1 MTDFDLKKYAH
12 LSPTEQIEEYH
23 KFMAQKQGD
32 QLSQA
37 QQVQQVATEQ
47 QKTVASQLMNKIGKK
62 TELVIGNRTYVLAH
76 WSPTKMYRNIPKVGR
91 YFAIPASTVIGT
103 IFNAQQEGLEAD
115 LSEAIPT
122 ALMYLFQTMEDN
134 DIMDFYKIMFD
145 DVYLD
150 GHNVMEDFD
159 KTFENNEFDPIDL
172 LVEVLRINYVV
183 PFSQKKGLSSLTNL
197 AAISRPM
204 MEIVNL

>member
-1 MTDFDLKKYAH
+1 MAEFDFKKFSH

-23 KFMAQKQGD
+23 KFMAQQET
-32 QLSQA
+32 
-37 QQVQQVATEQ
+37 QQNTQATE
-47 QKTVASQLMNKIGKK
+47 KTVKTPAAQLLNKIGNK
-62 TELVIGNRTYVLAH
+62 TELVIGDRTYVLAH

>member
-1 MTDFDLKKYAH
+1 MADFDFKKFSH

-23 KFMAQKQGD
+23 KFMEQNSNTTQEAVKEAAPVKTPAT
-32 QLSQA
+32 QL
-37 QQVQQVATEQ
+37 
-47 QKTVASQLMNKIGKK
+47 LNKIGKK
-62 TELVIGNRTYVLAH
+62 TELVIGDRTYVLAH
-76 WSPTKMYRNIPKVGR
+76 WSPTKMYRNIPKIGR
-91 YFAIPASTVIGT
+91 YFVIPASTVIGE
-103 IFNAQQEGLEAD
+103 IFKAQQEGTEVD

-134 DIMDFYKIMFD
+134 DIMDFYKIIFE

-150 GHNVMEDFD
+150 NKLIMDDFD
-159 KTFENNEFDPIDL
+159 GIFADNPFDPIDL
-172 LVEVLRINYVV
+172 IVEVLRINYVV

>member
-1 MTDFDLKKYAH
+1 MADFDFKKFSH

-23 KFMAQKQGD
+23 KFMAQQETP
-32 QLSQA
+32 QQNIQA
-37 QQVQQVATEQ
+37 NE
-47 QKTVASQLMNKIGKK
+47 KTVKTPAAQLLNKIGNK
-62 TELVIGNRTYVLAH
+62 TELVIGDRTYVLAH
-76 WSPTKMYRNIPKVGR
+76 WSPTKMYRNIPKIGR
-91 YFAIPASTVIGT
+91 YFVIPASTVIGE
-103 IFNAQQEGLEAD
+103 IFNAQQEGTEVD

-134 DIMDFYKIMFD
+134 DIMDFYKIIFE

-150 GHNVMEDFD
+150 NKLIMDDFD
-159 KTFENNEFDPIDL
+159 GIFTDNPFDPIDL
-172 LVEVLRINYVV
+172 IVEVLRINYVV

>member
-1 MTDFDLKKYAH
+1 MSEFDFKKFSH

-23 KFMAQKQGD
+23 KFMAQQETP
-32 QLSQA
+32 
-37 QQVQQVATEQ
+37 QQNTQVTE
-47 QKTVASQLMNKIGKK
+47 KTVKTPAAQLLNKIGNK
-62 TELVIGNRTYVLAH
+62 TELVIGDRTYVLAH
-76 WSPTKMYRNIPKVGR
+76 WSPTKMYRNIPKIGR
-91 YFAIPASTVIGT
+91 YFVIPASTVIGE
-103 IFNAQQEGLEAD
+103 IFKAQQEGTEVD

-134 DIMDFYKIMFD
+134 DIMDFYKIIFE

-150 GHNVMEDFD
+150 NKLIMDDFD
-159 KTFENNEFDPIDL
+159 GIFTDNPFDPIDL
-172 LVEVLRINYVV
+172 IVEVLRINYVV

>member
-1 MTDFDLKKYAH
+1 MADFDFKKFSH

-23 KFMAQKQGD
+23 KFMEQNSNTTQEAVKEAAPVKTPAT
-32 QLSQA
+32 QL
-37 QQVQQVATEQ
+37 
-47 QKTVASQLMNKIGKK
+47 LNKIGKK
-62 TELVIGNRTYVLAH
+62 TELVIGDRTYVLAH
-76 WSPTKMYRNIPKVGR
+76 WSPTKMYRNIPKIGR
-91 YFAIPASTVIGT
+91 YFAIPASTIIGT
-103 IFNAQQEGLEAD
+103 IFNSQQDGVEAD

-134 DIMDFYKIMFD
+134 DIMDFYKIIFE

-150 GHNVMEDFD
+150 NKLIMDDFD
-159 KTFENNEFDPIDL
+159 GIFADNPFDPIDL
-172 LVEVLRINYVV
+172 IVEVLRINYVV

>member
-1 MTDFDLKKYAH
+1 MAEFDFKKFSH

-23 KFMAQKQGD
+23 KFMEQNSNTTQEAVKEAAPVKTPAT
-32 QLSQA
+32 QL
-37 QQVQQVATEQ
+37 
-47 QKTVASQLMNKIGKK
+47 LNKIGKK
-62 TELVIGNRTYVLAH
+62 TELVIGDRTYVLAH

-134 DIMDFYKIMFD
+134 DIMDFYKIMFE

-150 GHNVMEDFD
+150 NKLIMDDFD
-159 KTFENNEFDPIDL
+159 GIFADNPFDPIDL
-172 LVEVLRINYVV
+172 IVEVLRINYVV

>member
-1 MTDFDLKKYAH
+1 
-12 LSPTEQIEEYH
+12 
-23 KFMAQKQGD
+23 
-32 QLSQA
+32 
-37 QQVQQVATEQ
+37 
-47 QKTVASQLMNKIGKK
+47 
-62 TELVIGNRTYVLAH
+62 
-76 WSPTKMYRNIPKVGR
+76 MYRNIPKIGR
-91 YFAIPASTVIGT
+91 YFAIPASTIIGT
-103 IFNAQQEGLEAD
+103 IFNSQQDGVEAD

-145 DVYLD
+145 DVYLND
-150 GHNVMEDFD
+150 KQVMTDFD
-159 KTFENNEFDPIDL
+159 GIFADNPFDPIDL
-172 LVEVLRINYVV
+172 IVEVLRINYVV

>member
-1 MTDFDLKKYAH
+1 MAEFDFKKFSH

-23 KFMAQKQGD
+23 KFMEQNSNTTQEVVKEAAPVKTPAT
-32 QLSQA
+32 QL
-37 QQVQQVATEQ
+37 
-47 QKTVASQLMNKIGKK
+47 LNKIGKK
-62 TELVIGNRTYVLAH
+62 TELVIGDRTYVLAH
-76 WSPTKMYRNIPKVGR
+76 WSPTKMYRNIPKIGR
-91 YFAIPASTVIGT
+91 YFVIPASTVIGE
-103 IFNAQQEGLEAD
+103 IFNAQQEGTEVD

-134 DIMDFYKIMFD
+134 DIMDFYKIIFE

-150 GHNVMEDFD
+150 NKLIMDDFD
-159 KTFENNEFDPIDL
+159 GIFADNPFDPIDL
-172 LVEVLRINYVV
+172 IVEVLRINYVV

>member
-1 MTDFDLKKYAH
+1 MAEFDFKKFSH

-23 KFMAQKQGD
+23 KFMAQQETP
-32 QLSQA
+32 
-37 QQVQQVATEQ
+37 QQNTQATE
-47 QKTVASQLMNKIGKK
+47 KTVKTPAAQLLNKIANK
-62 TELVIGNRTYVLAH
+62 TEVVIGDRTYVLAH
-76 WSPTKMYRNIPKVGR
+76 WSPTKMYRNIPKIGR
-91 YFAIPASTVIGT
+91 YFVIPASTVIGE
-103 IFNAQQEGLEAD
+103 IFKAQQEGTEVD

-122 ALMYLFQTMEDN
+122 ALMYLIQTMEDN
-134 DIMDFYKIMFD
+134 DIMDFYKIIFE

-150 GHNVMEDFD
+150 NKLIMDDFD
-159 KTFENNEFDPIDL
+159 GIFADNPFDPIDL
-172 LVEVLRINYVV
+172 IVEVLRINYVV

>member
-1 MTDFDLKKYAH
+1 MADFDFKKFSH

-23 KFMAQKQGD
+23 KFMAQQETP
-32 QLSQA
+32 
-37 QQVQQVATEQ
+37 QQNTQATE
-47 QKTVASQLMNKIGKK
+47 KTVKTPAAQLLNKIGNK
-62 TELVIGNRTYVLAH
+62 TELVIGDRTYVLAH
-76 WSPTKMYRNIPKVGR
+76 WSPTKMYRNIPKIGR
-91 YFAIPASTVIGT
+91 YFVIPASTVIGE
-103 IFNAQQEGLEAD
+103 IFNSQQEGTEVD

-134 DIMDFYKIMFD
+134 DIIDFYKIIFE

-150 GHNVMEDFD
+150 NKLIMDDFD
-159 KTFENNEFDPIDL
+159 GIFTDNPFDPIDL
-172 LVEVLRINYVV
+172 IVEVLRINYVV

>member
-1 MTDFDLKKYAH
+1 MAEFDFKKFSL

-23 KFMAQKQGD
+23 KFMEQNSNNTQEAVKEAAPVKTPAT
-32 QLSQA
+32 QL
-37 QQVQQVATEQ
+37 
-47 QKTVASQLMNKIGKK
+47 LNKIGKK
-62 TELVIGNRTYVLAH
+62 TELVIGDRTYVLAH
-76 WSPTKMYRNIPKVGR
+76 WSPTKMYRNIPKIGR
-91 YFAIPASTVIGT
+91 YFVIPASTVIGE
-103 IFNAQQEGLEAD
+103 IFNAQQEGTEVD

-150 GHNVMEDFD
+150 GNNVMEDFD

>member
-1 MTDFDLKKYAH
+1 MAEFDFKKFSH

-23 KFMAQKQGD
+23 KFMAQQSN
-32 QLSQA
+32 QTQQA
-37 QQVQQVATEQ
+37 ATEQ
-47 QKTVASQLMNKIGKK
+47 PKTPATQLLNKIGPK
-62 TELVIGNRTYVLAH
+62 TELVIGDRTYVLAH
-76 WSPTKMYRNIPKVGR
+76 WSPTKMYRNIPKIGR
-91 YFAIPASTVIGT
+91 YFVIPASTVIGE
-103 IFNAQQEGLEAD
+103 IFKAQQEGTEVD

-134 DIMDFYKIMFD
+134 DIMDFYKIIFE

-150 GHNVMEDFD
+150 NKLIMDDFD
-159 KTFENNEFDPIDL
+159 GIFADNPFDPIDL
-172 LVEVLRINYVV
+172 IVEVLRINYVV

>member
-1 MTDFDLKKYAH
+1 MADFDFKKFSH

-23 KFMAQKQGD
+23 KFMEQNSNTTQEAVKEAAPVKTPAT
-32 QLSQA
+32 QL
-37 QQVQQVATEQ
+37 
-47 QKTVASQLMNKIGKK
+47 LNKIGKK
-62 TELVIGNRTYVLAH
+62 TELVIGDRTYVLAH
-76 WSPTKMYRNIPKVGR
+76 WSPTKMYRNIPKIGR
-91 YFAIPASTVIGT
+91 YFVIPASTVIGE
-103 IFNAQQEGLEAD
+103 IFKAQQEGTEVD

-134 DIMDFYKIMFD
+134 DIIDFYKIIFE

-150 GHNVMEDFD
+150 NKLIMDDFD
-159 KTFENNEFDPIDL
+159 GIFADNPFDPIDL
-172 LVEVLRINYVV
+172 IVEVLRINYVV

-197 AAISRPM
+197 AAISHPM

>member
-1 MTDFDLKKYAH
+1 MADFDFKKFSH

-23 KFMAQKQGD
+23 KFMAQQET
-32 QLSQA
+32 
-37 QQVQQVATEQ
+37 QQNTHVTE
-47 QKTVASQLMNKIGKK
+47 KTVKTPAAQLLNKIGNK
-62 TELVIGNRTYVLAH
+62 TELVIGDRTYVLAH
-76 WSPTKMYRNIPKVGR
+76 WSPTKMYRNIPKIGR
-91 YFAIPASTVIGT
+91 YFAIPASTIIGT
-103 IFNAQQEGLEAD
+103 IFNSQQDGVEAD

-150 GHNVMEDFD
+150 NKLIMDDFD
-159 KTFENNEFDPIDL
+159 GIFTDNPFDPIDL
-172 LVEVLRINYVV
+172 IVEVLRINYVV

>member
-1 MTDFDLKKYAH
+1 MAEFDFKKFSH

-23 KFMAQKQGD
+23 KFMEQNSNTTQEAVKE
-32 QLSQA
+32 
-37 QQVQQVATEQ
+37 ATPV
-47 QKTVASQLMNKIGKK
+47 KTPASQLLNKIGNK
-62 TELVIGNRTYVLAH
+62 TELVIGDRTYVLAH
-76 WSPTKMYRNIPKVGR
+76 WSPTKMYRNIPKIGR
-91 YFAIPASTVIGT
+91 YFVIPASTVIGE
-103 IFNAQQEGLEAD
+103 IFKAQQEGTEVD

-134 DIMDFYKIMFD
+134 DIMDFYKIIFD
-145 DVYLD
+145 DVYLND
-150 GHNVMEDFD
+150 KLIMSDFD
-159 KTFENNEFDPIDL
+159 GIFADNPFDPIDL
-172 LVEVLRINYVV
+172 IVEVLRINYVV

>member
-1 MTDFDLKKYAH
+1 MAEFDFKKFSH

-23 KFMAQKQGD
+23 KFMEQNSNTTQEAVKEAAPVKTPAT
-32 QLSQA
+32 QL
-37 QQVQQVATEQ
+37 
-47 QKTVASQLMNKIGKK
+47 LNKIGKK
-62 TELVIGNRTYVLAH
+62 TELVIGDRTYVLAH
-76 WSPTKMYRNIPKVGR
+76 WSPTKMYRNIPKIGR
-91 YFAIPASTVIGT
+91 YFVIPASTVIGE
-103 IFNAQQEGLEAD
+103 IFNAQQEGTEVD

-134 DIMDFYKIMFD
+134 DIMDFYKIIFE

-150 GHNVMEDFD
+150 NKLIMDDFD
-159 KTFENNEFDPIDL
+159 GIFTDNPFDPIDL
-172 LVEVLRINYVV
+172 IVEVLRINYVV

>member
-1 MTDFDLKKYAH
+1 MAEFDFKKFSH

-23 KFMAQKQGD
+23 KFMEQNSNTTQEAVKEAAPVKTPAT
-32 QLSQA
+32 QL
-37 QQVQQVATEQ
+37 
-47 QKTVASQLMNKIGKK
+47 LNKIGKK
-62 TELVIGNRTYVLAH
+62 TELVIGDRTYVLAH
-76 WSPTKMYRNIPKVGR
+76 WSPTKMYRNIPKIGR
-91 YFAIPASTVIGT
+91 YFVIPASTVIGE
-103 IFNAQQEGLEAD
+103 IFKAQQEGTEVD

-134 DIMDFYKIMFD
+134 DIMDFYKIIFD
-145 DVYLD
+145 DVYLND
-150 GHNVMEDFD
+150 KLIMDDFD
-159 KTFENNEFDPIDL
+159 GIFADNPFDPIDL
-172 LVEVLRINYVV
+172 IVEVLRINYVV

>member
-1 MTDFDLKKYAH
+1 MTMAEFDFKKFSH

-23 KFMAQKQGD
+23 KFMEQNSNTTQEAVKE
-32 QLSQA
+32 
-37 QQVQQVATEQ
+37 ATPV
-47 QKTVASQLMNKIGKK
+47 KTPASQLLNKIGNK
-62 TELVIGNRTYVLAH
+62 TELVIGDRTYVLAH
-76 WSPTKMYRNIPKVGR
+76 WSPTKMYRNIPKIGR
-91 YFAIPASTVIGT
+91 YFVIPASTVIGE
-103 IFNAQQEGLEAD
+103 IFKAQQEGTEVD

-134 DIMDFYKIMFD
+134 DIMDFYKIIFD
-145 DVYLD
+145 DVYLND
-150 GHNVMEDFD
+150 KLIMDDFD
-159 KTFENNEFDPIDL
+159 GIFADNPFDPIDL
-172 LVEVLRINYVV
+172 IVEVLRINYVV

>member
-1 MTDFDLKKYAH
+1 MAEFDFKKFSH

-23 KFMAQKQGD
+23 KFMAQQETP
-32 QLSQA
+32 
-37 QQVQQVATEQ
+37 QQNTQVTE
-47 QKTVASQLMNKIGKK
+47 KTVKTPAAQLLNKIGNK
-62 TELVIGNRTYVLAH
+62 TELVIGDRTYVLAH
-76 WSPTKMYRNIPKVGR
+76 WSPTKMYRNIPKIGR
-91 YFAIPASTVIGT
+91 YFVIPASTVIGE
-103 IFNAQQEGLEAD
+103 IFKAQQEGTEVD

-134 DIMDFYKIMFD
+134 DIMDFYKIIFE

-150 GHNVMEDFD
+150 NKLIMDDFD
-159 KTFENNEFDPIDL
+159 GIFTDNPFDPIDL
-172 LVEVLRINYVV
+172 IVEVLRINYVV

>member
-1 MTDFDLKKYAH
+1 MAEFDFKKFSH
-12 LSPTEQIEEYH
+12 LSPAEQIEEYQ
-23 KFMAQKQGD
+23 KFMAQQSN
-32 QLSQA
+32 QTQQA
-37 QQVQQVATEQ
+37 ATEQ
-47 QKTVASQLMNKIGKK
+47 PKTPATQLLNKIGPK
-62 TELVIGNRTYVLAH
+62 TELVIGDRTYVLAH
-76 WSPTKMYRNIPKVGR
+76 WSPTKMYRNIPKIGR
-91 YFAIPASTVIGT
+91 YFVIPASTVIGE
-103 IFNAQQEGLEAD
+103 IFKAQQEDTEVD

-134 DIMDFYKIMFD
+134 DIMDFYKIIFE

-150 GHNVMEDFD
+150 NKLIMDDFD
-159 KTFENNEFDPIDL
+159 GIFADNPFDPIDL
-172 LVEVLRINYVV
+172 IVEVLRINYVV

>member
-1 MTDFDLKKYAH
+1 MADFDFKKFSH

-23 KFMAQKQGD
+23 KFMAQQET
-32 QLSQA
+32 
-37 QQVQQVATEQ
+37 QQNTQATE
-47 QKTVASQLMNKIGKK
+47 KTVKTPAAQLLNKIGNK
-62 TELVIGNRTYVLAH
+62 TELVIGDRTYVLAH
-76 WSPTKMYRNIPKVGR
+76 WSPTKMYRNIPKIGR
-91 YFAIPASTVIGT
+91 YFAIPASTIIGT
-103 IFNAQQEGLEAD
+103 IFNSQQDGVETD

-145 DVYLD
+145 DVYLND
-150 GHNVMEDFD
+150 KQVMSDFD
-159 KTFENNEFDPIDL
+159 GIFADNPFDPIDL
-172 LVEVLRINYVV
+172 IVEVLRINYVV
-183 PFSQKKGLSSLTNL
+183 PFSQKKVLSSLTNL

>member
-1 MTDFDLKKYAH
+1 MADFDFKKFSH

-23 KFMAQKQGD
+23 KFMEQNSNNTQEAVKEAAPVKTPAT
-32 QLSQA
+32 QL
-37 QQVQQVATEQ
+37 
-47 QKTVASQLMNKIGKK
+47 LNKIGKK
-62 TELVIGNRTYVLAH
+62 TELVIGDRTYVLAH
-76 WSPTKMYRNIPKVGR
+76 WSPTKMYRNIPKIGR
-91 YFAIPASTVIGT
+91 YFVIPASTVIGT
-103 IFNAQQEGLEAD
+103 IFNSQQEGTEVD

-134 DIMDFYKIMFD
+134 DIMDFYKIIFE

-150 GHNVMEDFD
+150 NKLIMDDFD
-159 KTFENNEFDPIDL
+159 GIFTDNPFDPIDL
-172 LVEVLRINYVV
+172 IVEVLRINYVV

>member
-1 MTDFDLKKYAH
+1 MAEFDFKKFSH

-23 KFMAQKQGD
+23 KFMAQQPN
-32 QLSQA
+32 QTQQA
-37 QQVQQVATEQ
+37 ATEQ
-47 QKTVASQLMNKIGKK
+47 PKTPAAQLLNKIGKK
-62 TELVIGNRTYVLAH
+62 TELVIGDRTYVLAH
-76 WSPTKMYRNIPKVGR
+76 WSPTKMYRNIPKIGR
-91 YFAIPASTVIGT
+91 YFAIPASTVIGE
-103 IFNAQQEGLEAD
+103 IFKAQQEGTEVD

-134 DIMDFYKIMFD
+134 DIMDFYKIIFE

-150 GHNVMEDFD
+150 NKLIMDDFD
-159 KTFENNEFDPIDL
+159 GIFAENPFDPIDL
-172 LVEVLRINYVV
+172 IVEVLRINYVV

-204 MEIVNL
+204 MEIVSL

>member
-1 MTDFDLKKYAH
+1 MAEFDFKKFSH

-23 KFMAQKQGD
+23 KFMAQQETP
-32 QLSQA
+32 
-37 QQVQQVATEQ
+37 QQNTQATE
-47 QKTVASQLMNKIGKK
+47 KTVKTPAAQLLNKIGNK
-62 TELVIGNRTYVLAH
+62 TELVIGDRTYVLAH
-76 WSPTKMYRNIPKVGR
+76 WSPTKMYRNIPKIGR
-91 YFAIPASTVIGT
+91 YFVIPASTVIGE
-103 IFNAQQEGLEAD
+103 IFKAQQEGTEVD

-134 DIMDFYKIMFD
+134 DIMDFYKIIFE

-150 GHNVMEDFD
+150 NKLIIDDFD
-159 KTFENNEFDPIDL
+159 GIFADNPFDPIDL
-172 LVEVLRINYVV
+172 IVEVLRINYVV

>member
-1 MTDFDLKKYAH
+1 MAEFDFKKFSH

-23 KFMAQKQGD
+23 KFMEQNSNTTQEAVKEAAPVKTPAT
-32 QLSQA
+32 QL
-37 QQVQQVATEQ
+37 
-47 QKTVASQLMNKIGKK
+47 LNKIGKK
-62 TELVIGNRTYVLAH
+62 TELVIGDRTYVLAH

-103 IFNAQQEGLEAD
+103 IFNSQQDGVEAD

-145 DVYLD
+145 DVYLND
-150 GHNVMEDFD
+150 KQVMTDFD
-159 KTFENNEFDPIDL
+159 GIFTDNPFDPIDL
-172 LVEVLRINYVV
+172 IVEVLRINYVV

>member
-1 MTDFDLKKYAH
+1 MADFDFKKFSH

-23 KFMAQKQGD
+23 KFMEQNSNTTQEAVKEAAPVKTPAT
-32 QLSQA
+32 QL
-37 QQVQQVATEQ
+37 
-47 QKTVASQLMNKIGKK
+47 LNKIGKK
-62 TELVIGNRTYVLAH
+62 TELVIGDRNYVLAH
-76 WSPTKMYRNIPKVGR
+76 WSPTKMYRNIPKIGR
-91 YFAIPASTVIGT
+91 YFVIPASTVIGE
-103 IFNAQQEGLEAD
+103 IFKAQQEGTEVD

-134 DIMDFYKIMFD
+134 DIIDFYKIIFE

-150 GHNVMEDFD
+150 NKLIMDDFD
-159 KTFENNEFDPIDL
+159 GIFADNPFDPIDL
-172 LVEVLRINYVV
+172 IVEVLRINYVV

>member
-1 MTDFDLKKYAH
+1 MADFDFKKFSH

-23 KFMAQKQGD
+23 KFMEQNSNTTQEAVKE
-32 QLSQA
+32 
-37 QQVQQVATEQ
+37 ATPV
-47 QKTVASQLMNKIGKK
+47 KTPATQSLNKIGKK
-62 TELVIGNRTYVLAH
+62 TELVIGDRTYVLAH

-122 ALMYLFQTMEDN
+122 ALMYLFHTMEDN
-134 DIMDFYKIMFD
+134 DIMDFYKIIFE

-150 GHNVMEDFD
+150 NKLIMDDFD
-159 KTFENNEFDPIDL
+159 GIFADNPFDPIDL
-172 LVEVLRINYVV
+172 IVEVLRINYVV

>member
-1 MTDFDLKKYAH
+1 MAEFDFKKFSH

-23 KFMAQKQGD
+23 KFMEQNSNTTQEAVKEAAPVKTPAT
-32 QLSQA
+32 QL
-37 QQVQQVATEQ
+37 
-47 QKTVASQLMNKIGKK
+47 LNKIGKK
-62 TELVIGNRTYVLAH
+62 TELVIGDRTYVLAH
-76 WSPTKMYRNIPKVGR
+76 WSPTKMYRNIPKIGR
-91 YFAIPASTVIGT
+91 YFVIPASTVIGE
-103 IFNAQQEGLEAD
+103 IFNAQQEGTEVD

-145 DVYLD
+145 DVYLND
-150 GHNVMEDFD
+150 KQIMTDFD
-159 KTFENNEFDPIDL
+159 GIFADNPYDPIDL
-172 LVEVLRINYVV
+172 IVEVLRINYVV

>member
-1 MTDFDLKKYAH
+1 MADFDFKKFSH

-23 KFMAQKQGD
+23 KFMAQQET
-32 QLSQA
+32 
-37 QQVQQVATEQ
+37 QQNTQATE
-47 QKTVASQLMNKIGKK
+47 KTVKTPAAQLLNKIGNK
-62 TELVIGNRTYVLAH
+62 TELVIGDRTYVLAH

-150 GHNVMEDFD
+150 GNNVMEDFD

>member
-1 MTDFDLKKYAH
+1 MADFDFKKFSH

-23 KFMAQKQGD
+23 KFMAQQETP
-32 QLSQA
+32 
-37 QQVQQVATEQ
+37 QQNTQATE
-47 QKTVASQLMNKIGKK
+47 KTVKTPAARLLNKIGNK
-62 TELVIGNRTYVLAH
+62 TELVIGDRTYVLAH
-76 WSPTKMYRNIPKVGR
+76 WSPTKMYRNIPKIGR
-91 YFAIPASTVIGT
+91 YFAIPASTVIGE
-103 IFNAQQEGLEAD
+103 IFNAQQEGTEVD

-134 DIMDFYKIMFD
+134 DIMDFYKIIFE

-150 GHNVMEDFD
+150 NKLIMDDFD
-159 KTFENNEFDPIDL
+159 GIFADNPFDPIDL
-172 LVEVLRINYVV
+172 IVEVLRINYVV

>member
-1 MTDFDLKKYAH
+1 MADFDFKKFSH

-23 KFMAQKQGD
+23 KFMAQQETP
-32 QLSQA
+32 
-37 QQVQQVATEQ
+37 QQNTQTTE
-47 QKTVASQLMNKIGKK
+47 KTVKTPAAQLLNKIGNK
-62 TELVIGNRTYVLAH
+62 TELVIGDRTYVLAH
-76 WSPTKMYRNIPKVGR
+76 WSPTKMYRNIPKIGR
-91 YFAIPASTVIGT
+91 YFVIPASTVIGE
-103 IFNAQQEGLEAD
+103 IFNAQQEGTEVD

-145 DVYLD
+145 DVYLND
-150 GHNVMEDFD
+150 KQIMTDFD
-159 KTFENNEFDPIDL
+159 GIFADNPYDPIDL
-172 LVEVLRINYVV
+172 IVEVLRINYVV

>member
-1 MTDFDLKKYAH
+1 MADFDFKKFSH

-23 KFMAQKQGD
+23 KFMAQQETP
-32 QLSQA
+32 
-37 QQVQQVATEQ
+37 QQNIQVTE
-47 QKTVASQLMNKIGKK
+47 KTVKTPAAQLLNKIGNK
-62 TELVIGNRTYVLAH
+62 TELAIGDRTYILAH
-76 WSPTKMYRNIPKVGR
+76 WSPTKMYRNIPKIGR
-91 YFAIPASTVIGT
+91 YFAIPASTIIGT
-103 IFNAQQEGLEAD
+103 IFNSQQDGVEAD

-145 DVYLD
+145 DVYLND
-150 GHNVMEDFD
+150 KQVMTDFD
-159 KTFENNEFDPIDL
+159 GIFADNPFDPIDL
-172 LVEVLRINYVV
+172 IVEVLRINYVV

-204 MEIVNL
+204 MEIVSL

>member
-1 MTDFDLKKYAH
+1 MADFDFKKFSH

-23 KFMAQKQGD
+23 KFMAQQETP
-32 QLSQA
+32 
-37 QQVQQVATEQ
+37 QQNIQATE
-47 QKTVASQLMNKIGKK
+47 KTVKTPAAQLLNKIGNK
-62 TELVIGNRTYVLAH
+62 TELVIGDRTYVLAH
-76 WSPTKMYRNIPKVGR
+76 WSPTKMYRNIPKIGR
-91 YFAIPASTVIGT
+91 YFVIPASTVIGE
-103 IFNAQQEGLEAD
+103 IFKAQQEGTEVD

-145 DVYLD
+145 DVYLND
-150 GHNVMEDFD
+150 KQVMTDFD
-159 KTFENNEFDPIDL
+159 GIFADNPYDPIDL

>member
-1 MTDFDLKKYAH
+1 MADFDFKKFSH

-23 KFMAQKQGD
+23 KFMAQQETP
-32 QLSQA
+32 
-37 QQVQQVATEQ
+37 QQNTQSTE
-47 QKTVASQLMNKIGKK
+47 KTVKTPAAQLLNKIGNK
-62 TELVIGNRTYVLAH
+62 TELVIGDRTYVLAH
-76 WSPTKMYRNIPKVGR
+76 WSPTKMYRNIPKIGR
-91 YFAIPASTVIGT
+91 YFVIPASTVIGE
-103 IFNAQQEGLEAD
+103 IFKAQQEGTEVD

-134 DIMDFYKIMFD
+134 DIMDFYKIIFE

-150 GHNVMEDFD
+150 NKLIMDDFD
-159 KTFENNEFDPIDL
+159 GIFTDNPFDPIDL
-172 LVEVLRINYVV
+172 IVEVLRINYVV